1 MWRRGNGLTLN
12 TKHLLLSSGLAET
25 FVLILC
31 YNVDDG
37 VHQGSQTNDCPL
49 CGVMLRKQKL
59 YKNNTTFVRN
69 CNISMC
75 ALNLAKLFCFE
86 FLCSNKDGASVLS
99 FGCIFIRKLFETRGF
114 GIRGL
119 FPLQPWKDI
128 VCSLHVCNVIL
139 QFQAQSHARPSQLSP
154 TISVL

>member
-1 MWRRGNGLTLN
+1 MTACHNP
-12 TKHLLLSSGLAET
+12 SQAET
-25 FVLILC
+25 C
-31 YNVDDG
+31 W
-37 VHQGSQTNDCPL
+37 L
-49 CGVMLRKQKL
+49 CGVMLRRQKFD
-59 YKNNTTFVRN
+59 KNNTTFVRN

-75 ALNLAKLFCFE
+75 ALNLAKLFCFV
-86 FLCSNKDGASVLS
+86 FLCSNKNGALVLP
-99 FGCIFIRKLFETRGF
+99 FGCIFMRKRFETRGF

-128 VCSLHVCNVIL
+128 VCSLHVLNEIL